1 MSTQKY
7 LMVDAENIVEN
18 IILWDGQSDWILPV
32 GYTMLVKSTTPA
44 MVWQL
49 NDTVTPN
56 VFELVEVVGAGSIG
70 FTWNGTVLTTNKPQ
84 PTIPSA

>member
-84 PTIPSA
+84 PTVPSA